1 MKKILDTRHYK
12 IMLELLKRIKRKK
25 LSANPSNIDMHIE
38 NYEKLLEYVQD
49 S

>member
-12 IMLELLKRIKRKK
+12 IMLDILKRIKRKK
-25 LSANPSNIDMHIE
+25 LSANPCSIDIHIE
-38 NYEKLLEYVQD
+38 NYERLLEYVQD